1 MSGTGGTSEY
11 ACQAPPGVK
20 CDSVSGTYANAAQGN
35 LPSQR
40 QSLRSGTKEGGAMTP
55 ISRRA
60 TNADPQSG
68 FPEVSSGEGID
79 IAASGRPLRSQP
91 RVLRLWIKPYED
103 ADSDLMGEQRV
114 YVRVDDGRWLVDHY
128 QRSIREAYAP
138 IKPPAQLSRQTKD
151 EANGA
156 NYGNESQPS
165 PVDSQSLT
173 QRLKAAGFGGLGYPQ
188 APASVGGPK

>member
-1 MSGTGGTSEY
+1 
-11 ACQAPPGVK
+11 
-20 CDSVSGTYANAAQGN
+20 
-35 LPSQR
+35 
-40 QSLRSGTKEGGAMTP
+40 MTP

-60 TNADPQSG
+60 TTVDAQSG
-68 FPEVSSGEGID
+68 LPEVSSGDGRD
-79 IAASGRPLRSQP
+79 LAASGRPLRSQP

-151 EANGA
+151 EGNTAN
-156 NYGNESQPS
+156 NGNDSQPS
-165 PVDSQSLT
+165 PVDSQSLA

-188 APASVGGPK
+188 TPVSVGGPK